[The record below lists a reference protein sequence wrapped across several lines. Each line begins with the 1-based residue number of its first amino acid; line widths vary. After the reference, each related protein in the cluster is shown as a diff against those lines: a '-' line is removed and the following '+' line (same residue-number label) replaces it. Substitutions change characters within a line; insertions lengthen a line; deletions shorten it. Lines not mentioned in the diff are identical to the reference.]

1 MTLGHPP
8 FGNQTVIFVTTTPGT
23 VVGSLGE
30 KTPGTIQVSVTGC
43 RHRPLRDD
51 ETPEYL
57 TDIATQ
63 VWKTTAPPVPAA
75 INAAPDGQLIVNGI
89 TYKIVAGA
97 QPFPDPQGVGIFKVT
112 ILSYIRY
119 G

>member
-1 MTLGHPP
+1 MSLGHPP
-8 FGNQTVIFVTTTPGT
+8 FGNQTVIFVAMTPGT

-30 KTPGTIQVSVTGC
+30 KTPGTIQVPVYNC
-43 RHRPLRDD
+43 RHRPLSDA

-63 VWKTTAPPVPAA
+63 VWKTTAPPVPVA
-75 INAAPDGQLIVNGI
+75 INASPTGQLIVGGI
-89 TYKIVAGA
+89 TYRIVAGA
-97 QPFPDPQGVGIFKVT
+97 QPFPDPMSNEIFKVT
-112 ILSYIRY
+112 ILSIIRY